1 MTFELA
7 RPAAGLLPWQRL
19 VPSLVEDQAA
29 GKEPAEVVGWASSGS
44 LPTVQTS
51 EALGGQRGVHGCA
64 SVGEYAEADEL
75 RVSPLGDKTCS
86 LFPDPSLSPK
96 EHLAGLGFG
105 TKGPGRGIGEGSGV
119 LWVSAVLRGS
129 VFGGAASA
137 AAPRLP
143 MCGAGGLV
151 LLCGGC
157 VRLSTWLTRRWLKTR
172 GVQSAHGV
180 RTASP
185 RQAGA
190 VPGSSGDSWCEQKV
204 PCRWEAFFV

>member
-1 MTFELA
+1 M
-7 RPAAGLLPWQRL
+7 
-19 VPSLVEDQAA
+19 PSLVEDQAA

-51 EALGGQRGVHGCA
+51 EAFGGQRGVHGCA
-64 SVGEYAEADEL
+64 SVGEDAEADEP

-86 LFPDPSLSPK
+86 LSSDPSLSPQ
-96 EHLAGLGFG
+96 ERLMGLGFG

-119 LWVSAVLRGS
+119 LWVSTVQRGS

-143 MCGAGGLV
+143 MCGCWGLV

-157 VRLSTWLTRRWLKTR
+157 VGRSPGPR
-172 GVQSAHGV
+172 G
-180 RTASP
+180 
-185 RQAGA
+185 AG
-190 VPGSSGDSWCEQKV
+190 P
-204 PCRWEAFFV
+204 